1 VWHEAKNEATLSAR
15 GFDFA
20 FAAGA
25 FLDPKCLVESA
36 RKVHREDRFSAIG
49 QTKGVLL
56 FVVFTVSPMK
66 TKRSIESSQQEK
78 LTQKS
83 VADIRRF
90 LKSPRAKAMA
100 RRLRASGP
108 DPSPADLEEIPT
120 LSDEELAA
128 LRPSKVSVTVRLDG
142 DIVEW
147 LKAGTDRGYQTRMN
161 AILRAV
167 MNRSRV
173 A

>member
-1 VWHEAKNEATLSAR
+1 MRSEKYKADAARLKAHIAK
-15 GFDFA
+15 
-20 FAAGA
+20 
-25 FLDPKCLVESA
+25 
-36 RKVHREDRFSAIG
+36 H
-49 QTKGVLL
+49 
-56 FVVFTVSPMK
+56 
-66 TKRSIESSQQEK
+66 
-78 LTQKS
+78 
-83 VADIRRF
+83 
-90 LKSPRAKAMA
+90 
-100 RRLRASGP
+100 GP

-120 LSDEELAA
+120 LTDEELAA
-128 LRPSKVSVTVRLDG
+128 IRPPKVSVTVRLDR